1 MRIVHLSTSDTAG
14 GAARAGYRV
23 HTGLVRLGHDSR
35 MFVSTRFSRDA
46 AVDRFFPSKDLVS
59 KIRRRVRGR
68 AIRQDFARY
77 EDRLPERYELFSD
90 DRTEHGIDMARRVPP
105 CDLVNLHW
113 VAGFLD
119 HVSFFEYFARERPNV
134 PVVWRLADMAPLTGG
149 CHYDGG
155 GGRLGPPGGAR
166 SGLGASGPKELSPA

>member
-14 GAARAGYRV
+14 GAARAAYRV

-59 KIRRRVRGR
+59 KIRRRVRRR
-68 AIRQDFARY
+68 AIERDFARY
-77 EDRLPERYELFSD
+77 EGCLPERHELFSD
-90 DRTEHGIDMARRVPP
+90 DRTEHGIDMARQVPA

-119 HVSFFEYFARERPNV
+119 HVSFFEYFARERKDV
-134 PVVWRLADMAPLTGG
+134 PIVWRLADMAPLTGG
-149 CHYDGG
+149 CHYDVGC
-155 GGRLGPPGGAR
+155 GRFTARCGACAALLLGTR
-166 SGLGASGPKELSPA
+166 